1 MIADIPPGL
10 LSSLSLEK
18 PTSANSSKPRLS
30 SPERTQEIVR
40 LVIEADRERARV
52 LAMVKG
58 MLDGNAPFDHG
69 TLVRNGQGN
78 RTNVNFREGEAT
90 LGSAETPYY
99 DLFAE
104 SSTYFQV
111 EVDERDPD
119 KRAAYSRTI
128 TEHFDTMLKD
138 WSGFDYNIQRCIH
151 EMVAFGRGFCLWPD
165 PINWQFEAIQQSRV
179 LVPDGTPADPDQL
192 ELLIVRQSLTVSSL
206 YSRVRDPEAARKVG
220 WNPAAV
226 MEAIMG
232 AVPETRNDTASLDY
246 EKVQEEIRNHDL
258 YESVRSDVIRV
269 ANVFVR
275 EFTGKVSQL
284 IVEERNAVESRGV
297 GGKPANGAG
306 KTKFLYKKI
315 GRYNC
320 FREALASFFFDIG
333 DGTWHSVK
341 GLGIKLY
348 PFIEIKNRL
357 NCSIVDNAF
366 INLSVLLQATAG
378 RAEQETALMQL
389 GMLTILPANFEMRQW
404 QPQGRLEEALFVEG
418 ALSNRL
424 ESNTGQYRRPMGRER
439 GNPASATQVNY
450 DAIKEASLGKGA
462 VNRFY
467 AQLDNLGE
475 EIYKRA
481 TNFNLVLENNGR
493 GPNSAAIKFQQK
505 CLDDGVPKSCLKKI
519 RFVRSTR
526 NSGNGSVFLRQQV
539 VTQTAQLVPM
549 MNEQGK
555 QAWLDD
561 AIAVMA
567 GTENVARWNPK
578 QQLNPSLQNDQAMA
592 MIENDVLRD
601 GSPVMITSTQNAM
614 VHAMTH
620 MQAATEAINSIPQ
633 GGDPMSVLGFLESVG
648 PHIAQHLQTM
658 ASDQMRGQEV
668 KVLSDQLKQL
678 GQITDQL
685 KKQVAQAQEQQMAQM
700 QAQQEEMARQQQR
713 TQAAMTDE
721 QIRTFEARNKM
732 QISQEKAAN
741 NMRLREEVHNQRQ
754 QIQLAEAQQKLV
766 INDASTAT
774 DIRNKTAKT
783 AADVAAKRAK
793 ESEPEEKS

>member
-1 MIADIPPGL
+1 MISEIPPGL

-18 PTSANSSKPRLS
+18 PTTANASKPRLS
-30 SPERTQEIVR
+30 SPERTQEIVN
-40 LVIEADRERARV
+40 LLKEADRERARV

-58 MLDGNAPFDHG
+58 MLDGNSPFDHG
-69 TLVRNGQGN
+69 VLVRNGQAN

-90 LGSAETPYY
+90 LSSAETPYY

-111 EVDERDPD
+111 EVDERNPD

-151 EMVAFGRGFCLWPD
+151 EMVAFGRGFCIWPD
-165 PINWQFEAIQQSRV
+165 PVNWQFEAIQQSRV

-192 ELLIVRQSLTVSSL
+192 ELLVVRQSLTVSNL
-206 YSRVRDPEAARKVG
+206 YSKVRDHESARKVG
-220 WNPAAV
+220 WNPTAV
-226 MEAIMG
+226 MEAIAG
-232 AVPETRNDTASLDY
+232 AVPETRHDTSTTDW
-246 EKVQEEIRNHDL
+246 EKIQEEVRNHDL
-258 YESVRSDVIRV
+258 YESIRSDVIRV

-275 EFTGKVSQL
+275 EFNGKVSHL
-284 IVEERNAVESRGV
+284 IVEERSAIESRSIAGTR
-297 GGKPANGAG
+297 PAKDTG
-306 KTKFLYKKI
+306 KTKFLYKKV

-320 FREALASFFFDIG
+320 FREALATFFFDIG

-378 RAEQETALMQL
+378 RSEQETALMQL

-467 AQLDNLGE
+467 SQLDNLGE

-481 TNFNLVLENNGR
+481 VNFNLVPENNGR
-493 GPNSAAIKFQQK
+493 GPNCAAIKFQQK
-505 CLDDGVPKSCLKKI
+505 CLDDGVPKTCLKKI
-519 RFVRSTR
+519 RFVRATR

-578 QQLNPSLQNDQAMA
+578 QQLDPSMQNDQAMA

-601 GSPVMITSTQNAM
+601 GSPVLITSTQNAI
-614 VHAMTH
+614 VHSVTH

-633 GGDPMSVLGFLESVG
+633 GGDPMAVLGFLEAVG

-658 ASDQMRGQEV
+658 ANDQMRGNEV
-668 KVLSDQLKQL
+668 KALSEQLKQL

-685 KKQVAQAQEQQMAQM
+685 KRQMAQAQERQMKEMQQ
-700 QAQQEEMARQQQR
+700 QQEAMALQQQR
-713 TQAAMTDE
+713 TQATLTNE
-721 QIRTFEARNKM
+721 QLKQLEAQNKM
-732 QISQEKAAN
+732 QISQEKAST
-741 NMRLREEVHNQRQ
+741 NMRLREEVHQQRQ
-754 QIQLAEAQQKLV
+754 QIQMAEAQQKLV
-766 INDASTAT
+766 LSDAATAT

-783 AADVAAKRAK
+783 AADVAAKKAK
-793 ESEPEEKS
+793 ESEPEE